1 MFSGL
6 EVADVRHGRRW
17 TATASFVLQGILVSA
32 AFVLPLLNPAILP
45 DSLMRHRIAL
55 PIAFGDPHF
64 RETQEHVQQRGG
76 SAPVAPIAV
85 RHPFMF
91 PTGHK
96 PVGPESPTQVPE
108 PEIGSGEGTGER
120 IATILSGSGGY
131 PPPVHD
137 SEPVA
142 KPPVSVMMEGNLI
155 HRVEPPYPPIARQ
168 IRLQGT
174 VVLRAMIGSDGNIE
188 RIQVISGHPILV
200 QAARNAVSQWR
211 YRPYFLNGMAIPVET
226 EVTVKFNLNQ

>member
-6 EVADVRHGRRW
+6 DVVDVRHGRRW

-45 DSLMRHRIAL
+45 DGLVRHQITL
-55 PIAFGDPHF
+55 PISLSDPRF
-64 RETQEHVQQRGG
+64 RDTQEHVQQRGG
-76 SAPVAPIAV
+76 SAPIAPIAV

-96 PVGPESPTQVPE
+96 PVDPESQAQTAE
-108 PEIGSGEGTGER
+108 PGIGNAEGTHPG
-120 IATILSGSGGY
+120 IPPILAESGNY
-131 PPPVHD
+131 LPPVHH
-137 SEPVA
+137 SEPTA

-155 HRVEPPYPPIARQ
+155 HRVEPPYPPIAKQ
-168 IRLQGT
+168 INLQGT

-200 QAARNAVSQWR
+200 QAARDAVSQWK
-211 YRPYFLNGMAIPVET
+211 YRPYFLNGMAVPVET
-226 EVTVKFNLNQ
+226 EVTVKFSLNR

>member
-6 EVADVRHGRRW
+6 DVVDVRHGRRW

-32 AFVLPLLNPAILP
+32 AFVLPLLKPAILP
-45 DSLMRHRIAL
+45 DGLMRHRIAL

-76 SAPVAPIAV
+76 AAPVAPIV
-85 RHPFMF
+85 VQHPFMF

-96 PVGPESPTQVPE
+96 ALDPGSPAQIPE
-108 PEIGSGEGTGER
+108 PAIGIGEATREGIT
-120 IATILSGSGGY
+120 TILSGSGNY
-131 PPPVHD
+131 PPPVHH
-137 SEPVA
+137 SEPSA

-174 VVLRAMIGSDGNIE
+174 VVLRAMIGSDGCIE

-200 QAARNAVSQWR
+200 QAARDAVSQWR

-226 EVTVKFNLNQ
+226 EVTVKFNLDQ

>member
-6 EVADVRHGRRW
+6 EVADVRHGRGW

-32 AFVLPLLNPAILP
+32 AFVLPLLHPAILT
-45 DSLMRHRIAL
+45 DGLMRRQIAL
-55 PIAFGDPHF
+55 PIALGDPHI
-64 RETQEHVQQRGG
+64 REIQGHVQQRGG
-76 SAPVAPIAV
+76 TAPAPPIAV

-96 PVGPESPTQVPE
+96 PVDSETQTQIAE
-108 PEIGSGEGTGER
+108 PEIGSAEGARRG
-120 IATILSGSGGY
+120 IPAILAESGNY
-131 PPPVHD
+131 LPPVHH
-137 SEPVA
+137 SEPAA

-168 IRLQGT
+168 LRLQGT

-200 QAARNAVSQWR
+200 QAARDAVNQWR
-211 YRPYFLNGMAIPVET
+211 YRPYFLNGTAIPVET
-226 EVTVKFNLNQ
+226 EVTVRFNLNQ